1 MKCLVNRVKT
11 FFLLVMVTGV
21 VLVSCSKQ
29 SEDVLKGQVTVTCD
43 TAGMKYSINV
53 LPILTANCYSCHANG
68 IVNGGVS
75 LDGYS
80 SVVKQV
86 SNGKLVA
93 AITHAAGVVPMPYN
107 GGKLSDCDIAIIK
120 AWINEG
126 TPNN

>member
-1 MKCLVNRVKT
+1 MKCLANRVRT
-11 FFLLVMVTGV
+11 FFLLLMVTGV

-43 TAGMKYSINV
+43 TVGMKYSANV

-68 IVNGGVS
+68 IVSGGVT

-86 SNGKLVA
+86 KNGNLVA

-120 AWINEG
+120 AWINQG

>member
-43 TAGMKYSINV
+43 TAGMKYSTNV

>member
-1 MKCLVNRVKT
+1 MKCFANRVKSF
-11 FFLLVMVTGV
+11 FFLLMITGV

-43 TAGMKYSINV
+43 TVSMKYSTNV
-53 LPILTANCYSCHANG
+53 LPILAANCYSCHANG

-86 SNGKLVA
+86 SNGNLVA

>member
-1 MKCLVNRVKT
+1 MKCLANRVKT
-11 FFLLVMVTGV
+11 FFLLLMVTGV
-21 VLVSCSKQ
+21 VLASCSKQ

-43 TAGMKYSINV
+43 TVGMKYSANV

-86 SNGKLVA
+86 NNGNLVA

>member
-1 MKCLVNRVKT
+1 MKCLANRVKA
-11 FFLLVMVTGV
+11 FFLLLMVTGV

-43 TAGMKYSINV
+43 TVGMKYSTNV

-86 SNGKLVA
+86 SNGNLVA

-107 GGKLSDCDIAIIK
+107 GGKLSDCDITIIK